1 MTQKDSNYFSLVSQY
16 KEIKKG
22 ADSKAQEQVRWVRNL
37 QAAKGNEQMHHLR
50 MMRQIGNEADALYRQ
65 LEKIS
70 QEIHVRYDDIAPY

>member
-50 MMRQIGNEADALYRQ
+50 MMRQIENEADALYRQ

-70 QEIHVRYDDIAPY
+70 